1 MIKKKTTAWGTICLV
16 IGLFTGIMGAAFSM
30 GADKQRINSELANN
44 SVSITMM
51 IASNEQH
58 KVSIQKEMDRYVK
71 IITAQTIQLQDSIL
85 LLTTTV
91 GDLRT
96 DVQVLKALIE
106 RIERDLQTKQ
116 N

>member
-1 MIKKKTTAWGTICLV
+1 MIKKQTTAWGAIGLA
-16 IGLFTGIMGAAFSM
+16 IGLFTGITGAAFSM

-44 SVSITMM
+44 SASITMM
-51 IASNEQH
+51 VASNKQH
-58 KVSIQKEMDRYVK
+58 KVSIQREMDRYVE

-106 RIERDLQTKQ
+106 RIEQDLQKK
-116 N
+116 